1 MEEKKHFDF
10 SPPYSCASAADDV
23 GLKRQR
29 FSLNGSYVPRMRP
42 VCGIPLAMP
51 ELEAARHLGIY
62 MQHSTI
68 SEIAVATSAKMPSA
82 VVTFLLSAVL
92 LALCEYGPR
101 VQIGYNL

>member
-1 MEEKKHFDF
+1 LFF
-10 SPPYSCASAADDV
+10 SPYSCASAADDV

-29 FSLNGSYVPRMRP
+29 FSLNGSYVPRRRP
-42 VCGIPLAMP
+42 ACGIPLAMP

-62 MQHSTI
+62 MQHSIT
-68 SEIAVATSAKMPSA
+68 SVIARAMSAKMQSA
-82 VVTFLLSAVL
+82 IVSSLLSAVL